1 MMDLFFE
8 QLDIP
13 LSLVFYKWMLGQEHS
28 LTSADLQFIDPVI
41 SKSFQQLED
50 ILRQKQRILADKSH
64 VSLVRKNNDYSSCGK
79 QEDFF

>member
-1 MMDLFFE
+1 
-8 QLDIP
+8 
-13 LSLVFYKWMLGQEHS
+13 MLGQEHS

-64 VSLVRKNNDYSSCGK
+64 VSVNRNRILADNFHFSVHFFLNVHFNMYVKGK
-79 QEDFF
+79 KFM